1 MKQFKKQLFSLVVVA
16 GLLAPAAFAGSKE
29 DPHDLLS
36 KSFQQAGI
44 WNQGPVKL
52 VAKVQIPK
60 PDGSKV
66 DVDYTVSWIGP
77 DKWRAEWTANGLEQI
92 AVLNNGKLSYF
103 SNQATPIVRI
113 VEFEAAL
120 AALDGGNPAG
130 PYMLP
135 PLDYQKAKIDV
146 SKKKINGGDA
156 KCLAVGQPATTYCID
171 NATGHLLSAD
181 GELGTF
187 EYSDYATTGSNAYPQ
202 TVKVSYVKTSMEDAK
217 VTVTRGDKFYDALFS
232 PPDKST
238 TVDFPSCADVDKNF
252 TAPQLNKTVTPKLS
266 DAAKKAKKY
275 GYGVGAGV
283 GGQGWFGREGD
294 AAGRGAGANQRSC
307 RCGEAIQIHPLH
319 ALRAGRWNFRKS
331 WWCHSRRHKSRPT
344 NLCCPPTKRFP
355 PRRSL
360 GGNFCLPGVI
370 VSAIARSC
378 QSL

>member
-1 MKQFKKQLFSLVVVA
+1 LTQFKKQVFSLVVVT

-52 VAKVQIPK
+52 MAQVQIPK

-66 DVDYTVSWIGP
+66 DVSYTVSWIGP

-146 SKKKINGGDA
+146 TKKKINGGDA
-156 KCLAVGQPATTYCID
+156 KCLAFGQPATTYCID

-187 EYSDYATTGSNAYPQ
+187 EYSDYATAGSNAYPQ
-202 TVKVSYVKTSMEDAK
+202 TVKVSYLKTSMEDAK
-217 VTVTRGDKFYDALFS
+217 VTVTRGDKFYDALFN
-232 PPDKST
+232 PPENST
-238 TVDFPSCADVDKNF
+238 SVDFASCADVDKNF
-252 TAPQLNKTVTPKLS
+252 TAPQLSKTVAPKLS

-275 GYGVGAGV
+275 GLVWLLASVGKDGSVQKALPL
-283 GGQGWFGREGD
+283 GGEPELTSAATD
-294 AAGRGAGANQRSC
+294 AVKQYKFTPYM
-307 RCGEAIQIHPLH
+307 RCGQAVEFQKVVVVPFAPPAKPADEPML
-319 ALRAGRWNFRKS
+319 
-331 WWCHSRRHKSRPT
+331 
-344 NLCCPPTKRFP
+344 PTK
-355 PRRSL
+355 
-360 GGNFCLPGVI
+360 
-370 VSAIARSC
+370 
-378 QSL
+378 